1 MMSDK
6 LPLAVIEMATWC
18 QASTTRP
25 GKAEGRVGV
34 PTYEAVKPALDAQFP
49 L

>member
-6 LPLAVIEMATWC
+6 LPLSVTERAAWC

-34 PTYEAVKPALDAQFP
+34 PTYEAVKPALDAQAP